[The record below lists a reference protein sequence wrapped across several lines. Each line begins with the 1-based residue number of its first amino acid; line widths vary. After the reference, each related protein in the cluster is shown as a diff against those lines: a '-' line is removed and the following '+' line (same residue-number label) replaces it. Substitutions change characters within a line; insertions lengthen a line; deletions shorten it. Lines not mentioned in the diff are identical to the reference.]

1 MKRIAYSKA
10 ALKALGRMPANVSAM
25 IRSKVE
31 QYAGDPTAQSRNVS
45 RLKNMDGVYRLRV
58 GDWRVL
64 FTEDGEIIAVIKVA
78 PRGSAYD

>member
-1 MKRIAYSKA
+1 MKRIAYSET
-10 ALKALGRMPANVSAM
+10 ALRALSRMPVNVSAM

-31 QYAGDPTAQSRNVS
+31 QYAADPAAQARNVT
-45 RLKNMDGVYRLRV
+45 RLKNMDGVHRLRV